1 MASYNIKALG
11 VYNEHL
17 DHVGDA
23 LLVED
28 GIIKG
33 LGTASYAK
41 DINVEGYVTPA
52 FVDAHLHISWLG
64 LALQGV
70 DLSGVQSPEA
80 LARSLARSR
89 GEIAY
94 GRGWDQERFSP
105 RGALPTRR
113 LLDQY
118 VPDKPAI
125 AVRTCGHM
133 AVLNTLA
140 LETTSVHRRFPRLID
155 PETGV
160 AKEDAVYAAVE
171 LLFEKV
177 DLTSLVREAVTE
189 IRRNGIAGVS
199 SMACPVG
206 EARALAT
213 LERRGDL
220 GIRVACYPREHH
232 LESIASLLAGGRKS
246 RVVGVKDFA
255 DGSLGARTAYLS
267 EDYSD
272 DSGNRGLGLLDSR
285 DIVGLARRVLD
296 KGLRLAIHAIGDA
309 ALEHVIEAYE
319 EVGVGERGRIEH
331 ASIAPPKLIERLA
344 GLGSFVVVQPHFR
357 VSDWWVEDRL
367 GRGRARWAYP
377 FKTMARAGVRL
388 ALSTDAPVETLNPLE
403 TIKAAE
409 SRCGEPAC
417 RAEEAL
423 SRRETFYYYTR
434 ASALASGGPVATLGS
449 LEKGSPAELIWFKD
463 DPASSSE
470 LGPPMWVLG
479 N

>member
-17 DHVGDA
+17 EHVGDT

-33 LGTASYAK
+33 PGTASYAK

-70 DLSGVQSPEA
+70 DLSGVQTPEA

-89 GEIAY
+89 GKIAY

-118 VPDKPAI
+118 VPDRPAI

-140 LETTSVHRRFPRLID
+140 LETTGVHRMFPSLVD
-155 PETGV
+155 PETGI
-160 AKEDAVYAAVE
+160 AKEDAVYTAVE
-171 LLFEKV
+171 MLFEKV
-177 DLTSLVREAVTE
+177 DLTSLVREAVVE
-189 IRRNGIAGVS
+189 IRKSGIAGVS
-199 SMACPVG
+199 SMACPVS

-220 GIRVACYPREHH
+220 GVRVACYPREHH
-232 LESIASLLAGGRKS
+232 LEAASSLLASGRKA

-272 DSGNRGLGLLDSR
+272 DPGNRGMRLLDSR

-319 EVGVGERGRIEH
+319 EVGVGERGRVEH
-331 ASIAPPKLIERLA
+331 ASIAPPELIERLA
-344 GLGSFVVVQPHFR
+344 DLGSFVVVQPHFR

-367 GRGRARWAYP
+367 GQGRARWAYP

-403 TIKAAE
+403 TIKTAE

-423 SRRETFYYYTR
+423 SRREAFYYYTR